1 MCTFHVVGM
10 QKPAYRPLFS
20 KHCFVLAV
28 TILEV
33 RGGTDKGPDGHRRD
47 SGPLLDAF
55 QKRGWNAS
63 IEFYTDAYIS
73 RVNPGQYENYTES
86 LYFDMCRQLA
96 RCRAH

>member
-28 TILEV
+28 TI
-33 RGGTDKGPDGHRRD
+33 RD

-63 IEFYTDAYIS
+63 IEFYTDADRIELLRKIAASSDAYIS